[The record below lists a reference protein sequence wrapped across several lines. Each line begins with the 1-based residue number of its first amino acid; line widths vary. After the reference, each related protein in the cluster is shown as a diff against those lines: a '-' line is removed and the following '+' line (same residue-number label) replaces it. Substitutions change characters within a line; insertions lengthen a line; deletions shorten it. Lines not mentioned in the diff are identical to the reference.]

1 MKHGTVSSKR
11 RGIQKAELGIASP
24 RSSLN
29 LGCFRTVGGPFGT
42 WLGPFRD
49 LVGVLSHGF
58 VGVLSHGFVGVLS
71 EAHRGKRKNNKR
83 EMQSKHRVHS
93 LFVWL
98 VLRTQEGCMPYRNE
112 ACNQV

>member
-1 MKHGTVSSKR
+1 LVGVLSHG
-11 RGIQKAELGIASP
+11 
-24 RSSLN
+24 
-29 LGCFRTVGGPFGT
+29 F
-42 WLGPFRD
+42 
-49 LVGVLSHGF
+49 VGVLSHGF

-98 VLRTQEGCMPYRNE
+98 VSRTQEGCMPYRNE